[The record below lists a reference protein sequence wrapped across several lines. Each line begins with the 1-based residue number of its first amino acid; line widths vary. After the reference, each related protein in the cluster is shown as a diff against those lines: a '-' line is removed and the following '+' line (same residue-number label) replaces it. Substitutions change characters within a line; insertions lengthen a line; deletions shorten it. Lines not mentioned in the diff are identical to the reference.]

1 VRSDRT
7 GHFEFVGVPNGEYV
21 LEAREPGFATF
32 RNKVTVAGRN
42 IDRNIELQVGSL
54 EETITVSSRGGQK
67 PSADQAEKARLMR
80 RSAQERAQERMQ
92 RGLEKCS
99 TGGSIGGNI
108 LAPMKLV
115 DVKPEYPENLK
126 DAKVG
131 GVVVL
136 EAVIGTDGRI
146 QDVQVIN
153 SPDPDLGNAAVEAIR
168 QWQFSATLLNCT
180 PIEVRMQVMVNFTIQ
195 P

>member
-1 VRSDRT
+1 
-7 GHFEFVGVPNGEYV
+7 
-21 LEAREPGFATF
+21 
-32 RNKVTVAGRN
+32 
-42 IDRNIELQVGSL
+42 
-54 EETITVSSRGGQK
+54 
-67 PSADQAEKARLMR
+67 
-80 RSAQERAQERMQ
+80 
-92 RGLEKCS
+92 
-99 TGGSIGGNI
+99 
-108 LAPMKLV
+108 MKLV

-168 QWQFSATLLNCT
+168 QWQFSTTLLNCT